1 MQGHVPHELRN
12 VLEVL
17 PMLCPAEHLSSMW
30 LILLQELLQYLP
42 GPDSP
47 PQSEE
52 EEAGKASI
60 SDHIPGIEEAS
71 LQLIRNLDYTLI
83 NNKLEFMYYFRR
95 CSCENEV

>member
-1 MQGHVPHELRN
+1 MQGHVLHVLCT

-52 EEAGKASI
+52 EEAGQACT
-60 SDHIPGIEEAS
+60 SDHIPGIEETSIAVDQKS
-71 LQLIRNLDYTLI
+71 
-83 NNKLEFMYYFRR
+83 
-95 CSCENEV
+95 